1 MTTRVVSFPQKQQ
14 AGESGMMTGDTGG
27 MIRALDRQGWAQRE
41 IARELDLDPKT
52 VRRALQQA
60 TRPLS
65 RRRKTAATLLAGH
78 EAFLRHRAL
87 EVDSNARRLL
97 EELRARGYQGG
108 DDLVKLFLRPPRAE
122 RDRLVEATLR
132 FATAPG
138 HQAQVDWGPTWAQLG
153 DTRLRGQLFVMVLGY
168 SRRVYAEFTPEE
180 TVASLIPC
188 HEHAFEWFG
197 GLTEEILY
205 DNPKTVVLKRDWA
218 GRVIAWHPQFG
229 AVARYYGFTPR
240 RCRPDRAQ
248 TKGKVESGI
257 KDVKRRFVKG
267 RLFPVRE
274 AMHPRVQEWL
284 VSVADQRIHGT
295 TFRKP
300 AQLFPQESL
309 RSHAGKPPYQLTTP
323 IVRVVARDGLVTV
336 DTNRYSGPSAYV
348 GKMVQVHTGVGH
360 PLQISYRGELIA
372 THRPLVG
379 THQVQMEPRHYQGLW
394 PRRQPPATP
403 AAGTA
408 SEGLSLWPIPQ
419 GGVQGR
425 DLAVYEALVSSPPHG
440 PGGCPGTSPHEPH
453 PRASAPAPA
462 VQRA

>member
-1 MTTRVVSFPQKQQ
+1 MTTRVVRFPQKQQ
-14 AGESGMMTGDTGG
+14 EGESGMITGDTWG
-27 MIRALDRQGWAQRE
+27 MIKALDRQGWAQRK

-60 TRPLS
+60 TRPLY
-65 RRRKTAATLLAGH
+65 RRRRTAATLLAGH

-87 EVDSNARRLL
+87 EVDYNARRLF

-108 DDLVKLFLRPPRAE
+108 YDLVKLFLRPLRAE

-132 FATAPG
+132 FETAPG
-138 HQAQVDWGPTWAQLG
+138 HQAQVDWGTTWAQLG
-153 DTRLRGQLFVMVLGY
+153 ETRIPVHLFVMVLGY
-168 SRRVYAEFTPEE
+168 SRRLYAEFTPEE
-180 TVASLIPC
+180 TLASLIQC

-218 GRVIAWHPQFG
+218 GRVIEWNPQFWDF
-229 AVARYYGFTPR
+229 ARYYGFTPR
-240 RCRPDRAQ
+240 LCRPYRAQ

-257 KDVKRRFVKG
+257 KYVKRSFVKG
-267 RLFPVRE
+267 RLFPVQE
-274 AMHPRVQEWL
+274 AMNPMVQEWL

-300 AQLFPQESL
+300 AELFPQEQL

-323 IVRVVARDGLVTV
+323 IVRVVARDCLVTV
-336 DTNRYSGPSAYV
+336 GTNRYSVPFAYV
-348 GKMVQVHTGVGH
+348 GKMVHVHAGVGH
-360 PLQISYRGELIA
+360 PLQIYYRGELIA
-372 THRPLVG
+372 THMPLVG
-379 THQVQMEPRHYQGLW
+379 THQVQMDPRHYQGLW

-419 GGVQGR
+419 EGVQVR
-425 DLAVYEALVSSPPHG
+425 DLAVYEALVS
-440 PGGCPGTSPHEPH
+440 
-453 PRASAPAPA
+453 
-462 VQRA
+462 